1 MAASTAPMGP
11 GNIDVERAAVFIPEI
26 WQDEVLAAYKR
37 KNVMMPLVRKYPFY
51 GKKGDTLHIP
61 VPSRGQA
68 TRKVGRTQVNLQY
81 NDANE
86 LTIVVD
92 QHYEYSKLFEDIMLT
107 QAMSSYRRF
116 FTEDA
121 GYQLSRQIDTD
132 LIQLGRYA
140 NNGAGTNAYS
150 TAYIGGD
157 GSTLYNGSNQTALG
171 DTAIRRIIQRLDDND
186 VPMSDRFIII
196 PPAAKNTLL
205 GLARFTEQAFVG
217 ETGSGNSIRNGRIGD
232 IYGMDVYV
240 TPNCDTTSGN
250 HRVVLIGHKDAFAI
264 AMQKDIRVQT
274 QNKLEY
280 LGDLMVADVLYGV
293 KPVRVGASSQPELL
307 SAVYA
312 LVVPA

>member
-1 MAASTAPMGP
+1 MAVNLGPMGP

-26 WQDEVLAAYKR
+26 WSDEVLAAYKR
-37 KNVMMPLVRKYPFY
+37 KNVMMPLVRKYPFQ

-68 TRKVGRTQVNLQY
+68 TRKVARTQVNLQY
-81 NDANE
+81 NDSAE
-86 LTIVVD
+86 LLVVVD

-140 NNGAGTNAYS
+140 NNGAGNDTYAA
-150 TAYIGGD
+150 AYIGSD
-157 GSTLYNGSNQTALG
+157 GETAYNGSNAAALT
-171 DTAIRRIIQRLDDND
+171 DAAIRRTIQRLDDAD
-186 VPMSDRFIII
+186 VPNDGRFMIV
-196 PPAAKNTLL
+196 PPATKNTLL

-217 ETGSGNSIRNGRIGD
+217 EVGSGNSIRNGRVGD

-240 TPNCDTTSGN
+240 TPSADTTAGGD
-250 HRVVLIGHKDAFAI
+250 RIVLIGHKDAFAI

-274 QNKLEY
+274 QSKLEY
-280 LGDLMVADVLYGV
+280 LGDLLVADVLYGV
-293 KPVRVGASSQPELL
+293 KAVRVGAQAELD
-307 SAVYA
+307 SAVFA
-312 LVVPA
+312 LAVPA

>member
-1 MAASTAPMGP
+1 MAASTGPMGP
-11 GNIDVERAAVFIPEI
+11 GNIDVTRAAVFIPEM
-26 WQDEVLAAYKR
+26 WSDEVLAAYKR
-37 KNVMMPLVRKYPFY
+37 KNVMMPLVRKYPFQ

-81 NDANE
+81 NDSAE
-86 LTIVVD
+86 LTVVVD
-92 QHYEYSKLFEDIMLT
+92 QHYEYSKLFEDIMET

-132 LIQLGRYA
+132 LIQLGRYS
-140 NNGAGTNAYS
+140 NNGAGTNVYAN
-150 TAYIGGD
+150 AYIGSNG
-157 GSTLYNGSNQTALG
+157 TTAYNGSNAATLTDA
-171 DTAIRRIIQRLDDND
+171 AIRRTIQRLDDND
-186 VPMSDRFIII
+186 VPNSDRFMII
-196 PPAAKNTLL
+196 PPSAKNTLL

-217 ETGSGNSIRNGRIGD
+217 EVGSGNSIRNGRVGD

-240 TPNCDTTSGN
+240 TSTADTTAGGD
-250 HRVVLIGHKDAFAI
+250 RIILIGHKDSFAI

-293 KPVRVGASSQPELL
+293 KAVRVGDASQPELL

-312 LVVPA
+312 LAVPA

>member
-11 GNIDVERAAVFIPEI
+11 GNIDVERAAVFIPEL

-68 TRKVGRTQVNLQY
+68 TRKVGRTQVNIQY
-81 NDANE
+81 NDSDE
-86 LTIVVD
+86 LTVVVD
-92 QHYEYSKLFEDIMLT
+92 QHYEYSKVFEDIMLT
-107 QAMSSYRRF
+107 QAMNSYRRF

-140 NNGAGTNAYS
+140 NGGDGTATYDA
-150 TAYIGGD
+150 AYIGSD
-157 GSTLYNGSNQTALG
+157 GTTLYTGANEAALT
-171 DTAIRRIIQRLDDND
+171 DAAIRRTIQRLDDND
-186 VPMSDRFIII
+186 VPASDRFMII
-196 PPAAKNTLL
+196 PPSAKNTLL
-205 GLARFTEQAFVG
+205 GMARFTEQAFVG
-217 ETGSGNSIRNGRIGD
+217 EVGSGNSIRNGRVGD

-240 TPNCDTTSGN
+240 TPSADTATGDA
-250 HRVVLIGHKDAFAI
+250 RIVLIGHRDAFAV

-274 QNKLEY
+274 QEKLEY
-280 LGDLMVADVLYGV
+280 LGTLLVADVLYGV
-293 KPVRVGASSQPELL
+293 KPVRVGAAAHPELL

-312 LVVPA
+312 IAVTA

>member
-1 MAASTAPMGP
+1 MAVNLGPMGP

-26 WQDEVLAAYKR
+26 WSDEVLAAYKR
-37 KNVMMPLVRKYPFY
+37 KNVMMPLVRKYPFQ

-68 TRKVGRTQVNLQY
+68 TRKQNRTQVNLQY
-81 NDANE
+81 NDAAE
-86 LTIVVD
+86 LLVVVD
-92 QHYEYSKLFEDIMLT
+92 QHYEYSKLFEDVMLT

-140 NNGAGTNAYS
+140 NNGAGTNAYAS
-150 TAYIGGD
+150 AYIGSD
-157 GSTLYNGSNQTALG
+157 GSTLFTGSNEAALT
-171 DTAIRRIIQRLDDND
+171 DAAIRRTIQRLDDAD
-186 VPMSDRFIII
+186 VPTDGRFIII
-196 PPAAKNTLL
+196 PPVAKNTLL
-205 GLARFTEQAFVG
+205 GMARFTEQAFVG
-217 ETGSGNSIRNGRIGD
+217 ETGAGNSIRNGRVGD

-240 TPNCDTTSGN
+240 TPSADTASDGS
-250 HRVVLIGHKDAFAI
+250 RIVLIGHKDAFAI

-280 LGDLMVADVLYGV
+280 LGDLLVADVLYGV
-293 KPVRVGASSQPELL
+293 KAVRVGAQAELA
-307 SAVYA
+307 SAVFA
-312 LVVPA
+312 LAVPA